1 MGLKNYR
8 VGEKWILDDYSYLCK
23 GLNYKKNRACA
34 NKKYFLQKN
43 ILIQKNMLL
52 SVFKKNLVEFFSPT
66 TVELL

>member
-43 ILIQKNMLL
+43 MLL